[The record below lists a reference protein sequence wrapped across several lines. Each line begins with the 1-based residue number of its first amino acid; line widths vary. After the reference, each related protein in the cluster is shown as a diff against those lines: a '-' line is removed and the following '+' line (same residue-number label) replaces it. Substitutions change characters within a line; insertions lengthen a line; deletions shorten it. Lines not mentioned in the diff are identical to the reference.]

1 MSFSLV
7 KIFGLDFP
15 CVFGNKKNTPWDK
28 IQVTFASITYLSPGI
43 KKTLTEFE
51 KKLDQYP

>member
-1 MSFSLV
+1 MFFSLV